1 MNDKEIYEFLL
12 DENNEENLTMT
23 DDFGSN
29 FEMEELGLIPL
40 HGVIYA
46 VMDLVKINGKPVNEE
61 EQGLVL
67 LELDYD
73 DESNEYFVSA
83 IEDDDLFDEV
93 IAAFEAL
100 PVEEK

>member
-1 MNDKEIYEFLL
+1 MKDKEIYEFLL
-12 DENNEENLTMT
+12 DENNKENLTMT

-46 VMDLVKINGKPVNEE
+46 VMDLVKINGNLVNEE

-73 DESNEYFVSA
+73 DESDEYFVSA

-100 PVEEK
+100 PAEEE